1 MVANRFQGS
10 SSLPKTPFEKSFVS
24 VFIDSRWLQYPS
36 PNALWGSVFG
46 PPKGLVSVGVCGS
59 LTIYSQ
65 GIWKT
70 RGKRQKKTR
79 KATHL
84 SCWWKPRGEFRCMIA
99 FCCRKP
105 EAARHAFAVLS
116 ENPQAL
122 EMESVTEQGGSYNTS
137 DWYQPRW
144 VWKRHRIRHETWLN
158 GSFWEMQ
165 LFICLN
171 FTGKTYKP

>member
-10 SSLPKTPFEKSFVS
+10 SSLPKNTLRKKLCFSLHRL
-24 VFIDSRWLQYPS
+24 RWLQYPS

-105 EAARHAFAVLS
+105 EAAHHAFAVLS

-144 VWKRHRIRHETWLN
+144 GLKKASYPTWNMAQWLI
-158 GSFWEMQ
+158 WEMQ

-171 FTGKTYKP
+171 FTG